1 MAPQEQ
7 TIAWSVST
15 HTHKERST
23 DWYWAFALIT
33 LAGIGVSIFF
43 ANYMLAV
50 ILFVGMGSMGLL
62 AVRGPREH
70 SVHIDKKG
78 VTVDGTRYPYSTIQT
93 FWVAVDEP
101 NENIPPPEREEPRAR
116 LFLTTSGIVSPHIHI
131 PLDHAAHAQ
140 EVRTYLLQ
148 FVEEQ
153 EQRPHFA
160 EHLAE
165 ILGL

>member
-7 TIAWSVST
+7 TISWSVST

-50 ILFVGMGSMGLL
+50 ILFVGMGSISIL

-70 SVHIDKKG
+70 SVRIDKRG
-78 VTVDGTRYPYSTIQT
+78 IAVDGTLYPFRTIQS
-93 FWVAVDEP
+93 FWVEIEDAHEDYP
-101 NENIPPPEREEPRAR
+101 DYEPRAR
-116 LFLTTSGIVSPHIHI
+116 LFLTTSGILSPHMTV
-131 PLDHAAHAQ
+131 PLDNAEHARQ
-140 EVRTYLLQ
+140 VREYLRHILKE
-148 FVEEQ
+148 EEQ
-153 EQRPHFA
+153 HPHFA
-160 EHLAE
+160 EHVAE